1 MIAKGLK
8 KGEVFEDGGLY
19 YEVQSVLPNG
29 HYVSK
34 RVDRPKEDTEK
45 PVEEPAEE
53 VKETVAE
60 VAPTEDAVN
69 ATPKNT
75 GGKKK

>member
-1 MIAKGLK
+1 MVQKGLK
-8 KGEVFEDGGLY
+8 KGDVFEDGGLY

-29 HYVSK
+29 HYISK
-34 RVDRPKEDTEK
+34 RVDGPKDEPK

-60 VAPTEDAVN
+60 VAPTEG
-69 ATPKNT
+69 ATKAAPKKT